1 MCILHTVMPL
11 DVVLAGLDLPSGT
24 GPVPA
29 GLPAAGTGRTQV
41 VALGGARFVE
51 VEAGR
56 HGFVVRRLISPLP
69 RDYLD
74 PALQPG
80 SPFPCGASL
89 APA

>member
-11 DVVLAGLDLPSGT
+11 DVVLAGLDLPTAT
-24 GPVPA
+24 GPVTA
-29 GLPAAGTGRTQV
+29 GLPATGAGRTPV
-41 VALGGARFVE
+41 VALGTGRFIE
-51 VEAGR
+51 VEAGP
-56 HGFVVRRLISPLP
+56 HGFRVRRLISPLP

-80 SPFPCGASL
+80 SPFPHGTPF